1 MDCFFQIEGQRI
13 SVVLLGGEEHW
24 RSFVGRICCRH
35 QPQVCTGRRTNI
47 SAACDCIFHRRRD
60 LRQARLHVRI
70 LTGTHCGHNDKGACP
85 CITPDINA
93 SHAGASHTSTAC
105 GSAGAFYST
114 AAGDA
119 SGSAGTFPSAATA
132 GASAIH
138 AARRAP
144 RGHGAHTCATL
155 GLASGLRRAMRGFVF
170 VDPCTTDVVTA
181 VPRYS
186 TGDAR
191 SSADVSDAEATGD
204 TSNVGRCR

>member
-70 LTGTHCGHNDKGACP
+70 LSGNHCGHNDKGACP
-85 CITPDINA
+85 CITPDIDA

-105 GSAGAFYST
+105 GPAGAIYS

-119 SGSAGTFPSAATA
+119 SDSAGAFPSASAA
-132 GASAIH
+132 GASTIH

-144 RGHGAHTCATL
+144 RGHGAHACATRSL
-155 GLASGLRRAMRGFVF
+155 TSGLRRATHGFVF
-170 VDPCTTDVVTA
+170 VDPCTTDAVT
-181 VPRYS
+181 VIPRCS
-186 TGDAR
+186 TSGAR
-191 SSADVSDAEATGD
+191 SSADVSNAAAIW
-204 TSNVGRCR
+204 VC